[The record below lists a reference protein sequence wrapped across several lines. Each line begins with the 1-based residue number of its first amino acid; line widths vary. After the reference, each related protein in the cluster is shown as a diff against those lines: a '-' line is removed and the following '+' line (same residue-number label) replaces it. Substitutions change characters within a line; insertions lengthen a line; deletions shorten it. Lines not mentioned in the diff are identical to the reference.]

1 MRYIYFMN
9 NLIFC
14 AHTDDAIF
22 SLGDYIIDSNDSFT
36 IATAFAGV
44 PTDSL
49 GYKKHTTLRRE
60 HNEACSVINAKVING
75 DLLDDVYGKQ
85 NEDDLIDWIKNIIVD
100 FDNIYIPLGIHHPDH
115 IFLSDTLL
123 NLMKHFNKKY
133 FVYAELPYKLSY
145 QDLYETRLKGF
156 TPLYGLTKTNTN
168 FTKNKINA
176 IKKYD
181 SQIKYVSDPSCIDEQ
196 LFAQLI
202 VEEEVWEVSILD
214 HAKSFWDKAAKDP
227 DVRYKYIADEWAL
240 TETFLNLIEN
250 NNNSWNN
257 VLEIGCGIGR
267 LLVPLADKYSEC
279 NFYGIDIS
287 DEMIKIAPTRNNIK
301 YQELTDNL
309 DLVYSMLVFQHIE
322 HQEKIDYIKLAYEKL
337 KIGGNIFFQFVI
349 GEDNAP
355 YSYQTSKV
363 KISKMLN
370 DAGFNNLIFTDH
382 MHPQWMFVRAT
393 K

>member
-1 MRYIYFMN
+1 MSS
-9 NLIFC
+9 LIFC
-14 AHTDDAIF
+14 SHTDDGIF
-22 SLGDYIIDSNDSFT
+22 SLGDYILDSSDDFT
-36 IATAFAGV
+36 IASAFAGI
-44 PTDSL
+44 PTDDA

-60 HNEACSVINAKVING
+60 HNEACSLVNAKVING

-85 NEDDLIDWIKNIIVD
+85 NEDDLINWIKSIIVD

-115 IFLSDTLL
+115 IFLSDTLFS
-123 NLMKHFNKKY
+123 LMKHFNKKY

-145 QDLYETRLKGF
+145 QDLYETRLKIF
-156 TPLYGLTKTNTN
+156 TSLCGLKKTNTN

-181 SQIKYVSDPSCIDEQ
+181 SQIKYASNPSIIDEE

-202 VEEEVWEVSILD
+202 AEEEIWEVSILD
-214 HAKSFWDKAAKDP
+214 HAKNFWNKAAKDP

-250 NNNSWNN
+250 NNDSWNN

-267 LLVPLADKYSEC
+267 LLVPLADKYPEC
-279 NFYGIDIS
+279 NFHGIDIS
-287 DEMIKIAPTRNNIK
+287 DEMINIAPTRNNIK

-322 HQEKIDYIKLAYEKL
+322 HQEKINYIKLAYEKL
-337 KIGGNIFFQFVI
+337 KVGGNLFFQFVI
-349 GEDNAP
+349 GEENSP
-355 YSYQTSKV
+355 YSYQTSRFEIDNILKEV
-363 KISKMLN
+363 
-370 DAGFNNLIFTDH
+370 GFKNLIFTNH
-382 MHPQWMFVRAT
+382 IHPEWMFVRAI

>member
-1 MRYIYFMN
+1 MN

-36 IATAFAGV
+36 VATAFAGI
-44 PTDSL
+44 PTDPA
-49 GYKKHTTLRRE
+49 GYKKHTILRQE
-60 HNEACSVINAKVING
+60 HEEACSMINAKVING

-85 NEDDLIDWIKNIIVD
+85 NKDDLINWIKNIIVN

-115 IFLSDTLL
+115 ILLSDTLFS
-123 NLMKHFNKKY
+123 LMKHFDKKY

-145 QDLYETRLKGF
+145 QDLYKTRLKIF
-156 TPLYGLTKTNTN
+156 TLPYGLKKTNTN

-181 SQIKYVSDPSCIDEQ
+181 SQIKYASNPSIIDEE

-202 VEEEVWEVSILD
+202 AEEEIWEVSILD
-214 HAKSFWDKAAKDP
+214 HAKNFWNKAAKDP
-227 DVRYKYIADEWAL
+227 DVRYKYIADEWAP

-250 NNNSWNN
+250 NNDSWNN

-267 LLVPLADKYSEC
+267 LLVPLADKYPEC
-279 NFYGIDIS
+279 NFHGIDIS
-287 DEMIKIAPTRNNIK
+287 NEMINLAPTRNNIK

-322 HQEKIDYIKLAYEKL
+322 HQEKINYIKLAYEKL
-337 KIGGNIFFQFVI
+337 NVGGNLFFQFVI
-349 GEDNAP
+349 GEENSP
-355 YSYQTSKV
+355 YSYQTSKFE
-363 KISKMLN
+363 ISKILN
-370 DAGFNNLIFTDH
+370 DVGFKNLIFTDN
-382 MHPQWMFVRAT
+382 MHPQWVFVKAT

>member
-1 MRYIYFMN
+1 MN

-22 SLGDYIIDSNDSFT
+22 SLGDYIIDSKDSFT
-36 IATAFAGV
+36 VATAFAGI
-44 PTDSL
+44 PTDSA
-49 GYKKHTTLRRE
+49 GYKKHTILRQE
-60 HNEACSVINAKVING
+60 HEEACSMINAKVING

-85 NEDDLIDWIKNIIVD
+85 DEDQLINWIKSIIVD
-100 FDNIYIPLGIHHPDH
+100 FDNIYIPLGVHHPDH
-115 IFLSDTLL
+115 ILLSDTLL
-123 NLMKHFNKKY
+123 SLMKYFNKTY

-145 QDLYETRLKGF
+145 QDLYETRLKIF
-156 TPLYGLTKTNTN
+156 TSLCGLKKTNTN

-181 SQIKYVSDPSCIDEQ
+181 SQIKYTSNPSIIDEE

-202 VEEEVWEVSILD
+202 AEEEVWEVSILD
-214 HAKSFWDKAAKDP
+214 HAKNFWDNAAKDI

-240 TETFLNLIEN
+240 TQTFLTLIED
-250 NNNSWNN
+250 NNSNWNN

-267 LLVPLADKYSEC
+267 LLVPLAEKYDEC

-287 DEMIKIAPTRNNIK
+287 DEMIKLAPKKDNIK
-301 YQELTDNL
+301 YQKVANNL

-322 HQEKIDYIKLAYEKL
+322 HQEKINYAKLAYDNL
-337 KIGGNIFFQFVI
+337 KNGGNIYFQFVI
-349 GEDNAP
+349 GEENSP
-355 YSYQTSKV
+355 YSYQTSKTEIE
-363 KISKMLN
+363 KILTN
-370 DAGFNNLIFTDH
+370 VGFNKLVFENH
-382 MHPQWMFVRAT
+382 MHPQWMFVRGT

>member
-22 SLGDYIIDSNDSFT
+22 SLGDYIIDNDNIFT
-36 IATAFAGV
+36 IAAAFAGI
-44 PTDSL
+44 PTDDA
-49 GYKKHTTLRRE
+49 GYKKHTILRQE
-60 HNEACSVINAKVING
+60 HEEACSMINAKVING

-85 NEDDLIDWIKNIIVD
+85 NEDDLINWIKSIIVD

-115 IFLSDTLL
+115 VFLSDTLF
-123 NLMKHFNKKY
+123 NLMKHFDKKY

-145 QDLYETRLKGF
+145 QDLYETRLKIF
-156 TPLYGLTKTNTN
+156 TSLCGLKKINTN
-168 FTKNKINA
+168 FTKNKTNA

-181 SQIKYVSDPSCIDEQ
+181 SQIKYANNPYIVDEE

-202 VEEEVWEVSILD
+202 VKEELWEVLISD
-214 HAKSFWDKAAKDP
+214 HAKVFWDNAAKDL
-227 DVRYKYIADEWAL
+227 DVRYKYIADEWAP

-250 NNNSWNN
+250 NNDSWNN

-267 LLVPLADKYSEC
+267 LLVPLAEKYNEC

-287 DEMIKIAPTRNNIK
+287 DEMIKLAPKKDNIK
-301 YQELTDNL
+301 YQELADNL
-309 DLVYSMLVFQHIE
+309 DLVYSMLVFQHID
-322 HQEKIDYIKLAYEKL
+322 HQEKIKYIKLAYEKL
-337 KIGGNIFFQFVI
+337 KVGGILFFQFVV
-349 GEDNAP
+349 GEENSA
-355 YSYQTSKV
+355 YSYQTSRFE
-363 KISKMLN
+363 IDRILN
-370 DAGFNNLIFTDH
+370 DVGFKNLIFTDH
-382 MHPQWMFVRAT
+382 MHPEWMFVKAT